1 MVDVDFSR
9 RTDARYTGWVSA
21 GAERVGMRGTVEQIF
36 IAERSGQPMRAVDE
50 VIGEAGRGLIGDRH
64 CRPVDAPPLAPRDRV
79 PDVSLV
85 EAEVLESLRAEHG
98 IELPPSDTRRNI
110 LTRGIRLSDLIG
122 RQFRL
127 GGLLCEGVEI
137 CEPCIHVQQ
146 KVGKPILKPL
156 VHRGGLRAR
165 IVASG
170 TVHVGDAVEAVEAS
184 ATA

>member
-1 MVDVDFSR
+1 M
-9 RTDARYTGWVSA
+9 G
-21 GAERVGMRGTVEQIF
+21 GIVEQIF
-36 IAERSGQPMRAVDE
+36 IAERSGQPMRPVGE
-50 VIGEAGRGLIGDRH
+50 VVGEAGRGLLGDRH
-64 CRPVDAPPLAPRDRV
+64 CRPIDAPPLAPSDRV

-85 EAEVLESLRAEHG
+85 EAEVLESLRAEYG
-98 IELPPSDTRRNI
+98 IEFDPSETRRNI
-110 LTRGIRLSDLIG
+110 LTRGIRLNDLIG

-170 TVHVGDAVEAVEAS
+170 TVRVGDALEAVES
-184 ATA
+184 RATV